1 MFEAVPWLYHY
12 RRSTVFGNLEGLPR
26 SILFFRQEIQ
36 WLGGMGMI
44 VLAVAILPML
54 GVGGMQ
60 LYKLLET
67 PVKDSKTDPRIAETA
82 RLLWYVI

>member
-1 MFEAVPWLYHY
+1 MPALLDAMFEAVSGFTTTG
-12 RRSTVFGNLEGLPR
+12 STVVFGNLEGLPR

-60 LYKLLET
+60 LYSYRKPPASLKI
-67 PVKDSKTDPRIAETA
+67 PN
-82 RLLWYVI
+82 